1 MTTELDHI
9 QVHAWTRRRAT
20 YEMRQTWCSIFNP
33 KGFSVFFKRRLC
45 EYRSIHISSLV
56 KSEVKINNTS
66 SISSTQ
72 EGLSDVSAFL
82 PSGEK
87 EKQQQYHQKKEK
99 KKPHMEHE
107 AVMVTFSLQGQQQNS
122 SQHDSEFSLTV
133 NAVALW
139 KSPFLL
145 QNVQRAV
152 KDIPGRIYWSLRK
165 RVQVKVLRNSVG
177 VCELLKVCVI
187 LHRVDVYVEVSPA
200 SCLFPADSGIMQH
213 YTHSL
218 QTPPRVKNGSAVS

>member
-1 MTTELDHI
+1 MKCVKRDAASLI
-9 QVHAWTRRRAT
+9 QRGSVCSLREDFVNTDQSTSVHSLKVKWK
-20 YEMRQTWCSIFNP
+20 SITHQAYLQP
-33 KGFSVFFKRRLC
+33 KKGSVM
-45 EYRSIHISSLV
+45 LV
-56 KSEVKINNTS
+56 PFCPQVKKKNNNN
-66 SISSTQ
+66 II
-72 EGLSDVSAFL
+72 
-82 PSGEK
+82 
-87 EKQQQYHQKKEK
+87 KKKKK

-177 VCELLKVCVI
+177 VCELRKVCVI